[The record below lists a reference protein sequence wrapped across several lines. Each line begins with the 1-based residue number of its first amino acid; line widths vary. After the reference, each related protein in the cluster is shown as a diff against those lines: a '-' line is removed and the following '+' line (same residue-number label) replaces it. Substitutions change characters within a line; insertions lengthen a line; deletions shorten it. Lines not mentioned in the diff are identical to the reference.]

1 MEVDETMFPG
11 QFHHP
16 RFIGERGG
24 RQQQCLVG
32 ENSVRSTGWSTGSL
46 AENAAG
52 RVAKRHFARACGMR
66 SSKRSPLY
74 SRLSCPSSRR
84 RRSCVSRAAR
94 ASSPRVK
101 QKSRF
106 APLFSKKGILWG
118 LSGLES
124 RIIEKK
130 NKFIP
135 SALPFSRTIPVRTP
149 QSASRT
155 EESKSWMSQPRRADP
170 RSYLRQGRVSRES
183 DAQETES
190 GGCTRDS
197 PLEIRPGT
205 RPATS
210 GQFQFP
216 GPNWPRVTP
225 GDSPG
230 HFPTPGG

>member
-1 MEVDETMFPG
+1 MEVDETMSPG
-11 QFHHP
+11 HLDHP

-52 RVAKRHFARACGMR
+52 RVAKLHFARAFGMR

-84 RRSCVSRAAR
+84 RRSRVSPCRKSLGFWVA
-94 ASSPRVK
+94 K
-101 QKSRF
+101 WSRF
-106 APLFSKKGILWG
+106 APLFSKKGIFWG

-155 EESKSWMSQPRRADP
+155 EEFNWMSRGLVADR
-170 RSYLRQGRVSRES
+170 RSYPYPWPASS
-183 DAQETES
+183 DFNS
-190 GGCTRDS
+190 GHPEDHIYEKC
-197 PLEIRPGT
+197 
-205 RPATS
+205 PAGS
-210 GQFQFP
+210 
-216 GPNWPRVTP
+216 
-225 GDSPG
+225 S
-230 HFPTPGG
+230 